1 MAEDD
6 YWTVEATAYPFKTQG
21 AAYSFADKLHDA
33 FARTPGA
40 EGRGFST
47 RTVLSED
54 APTPSEL
61 ATLRRLRAG
70 ELVAVEAAENKR
82 LRDAANHC
90 RLAFAGYVSV
100 RSAIDKIDALGSL
113 HAPLAAKEEG
123 NG

>member
-1 MAEDD
+1 MADDMCFGCSEREDQCICAYAGRGEDD
-6 YWTVEATAYPFKTQG
+6 ER
-21 AAYSFADKLHDA
+21 D
-33 FARTPGA
+33 
-40 EGRGFST
+40 
-47 RTVLSED
+47 D

-61 ATLRRLRAG
+61 AILRRLRAG